1 MILVGIS
8 LLLIYKNN
16 AYQHYVFLTS
26 ANSVSAS
33 INGLASNI
41 TDYFHLREVNN
52 DLNERQALLETEN
65 ANLRKQLQMAK
76 EELANDSNRIRAFA
90 GYKFITAHVISNSIY
105 HPDNYITIEKGSA
118 DGIEPQMGVVDQ
130 NGIVGIVDAVGTHA
144 SRVISML
151 NSNFRLSCK
160 VKGSNHFGT
169 LVWDGKSPE
178 LATLTEMPS
187 HVKFVRGDTIITSGY
202 SAVFPPDIPVGTI
215 QSGYRDKDGNFSSLQ
230 IKLFT
235 DFTTITTVKVVNNPI
250 RKEVQ
255 QLTQQKDSVK

>member
-1 MILVGIS
+1 MGIC

-16 AYQHYVFLTS
+16 SYQHYVFLTS
-26 ANSVSAS
+26 ANSLSAS
-33 INGLASNI
+33 VYGVTSNI

-76 EELANDSNRIRAFA
+76 EQLANDSTRIRPLT
-90 GYKFITAHVISNSIY
+90 GYKFITAHVISNSIF

-130 NGIVGIVDAVGTHA
+130 NGIVGIVDAVGEHA
-144 SRVISML
+144 SRIISML

-178 LATLTEMPS
+178 YAILTEMPS

-202 SAVFPPDIPVGTI
+202 SAVFPSDIPVGTI

-230 IKLFT
+230 IRLFT
-235 DFTTITTVKVVNNPI
+235 DFTTISTVKVVNSPL
-250 RKEVQ
+250 RKEVEK
-255 QLTQQKDSVK
+255 LNNPKDSVK